1 MKFKTIMKAMA
12 FVAVVLCSVLVT
24 SCSKVETKE
33 ITRYICYRQ
42 AKVTK
47 ATYIKDGKT
56 YSTIRF
62 FVVEI
67 SSAEKICKYEVYNED
82 AVSYYGLTGL
92 SLLTGSSWRYDAN
105 AVQTIEI
112 KTESGKFTLSDGTVL
127 YWETNDEGLIEAL
140 KDENGV
146 VQYVGWKYDDSL

>member
-1 MKFKTIMKAMA
+1 MKFKTIMKTIAL
-12 FVAVVLCSVLVT
+12 VAVVLCCVFVT
-24 SCSKVETKE
+24 SCSKEESKE
-33 ITRYICYRQ
+33 YTRYSCYRQ

-56 YSTIRF
+56 YNPIRF
-62 FVVEI
+62 SVVEI
-67 SSAEKICKYEVYNED
+67 SSVEKMYKYEVYNED

-92 SLLTGSSWRYDAN
+92 SLLPGSSWRYDAN

-112 KTESGKFTLSDGTVL
+112 KTESGKFTLSDGKVL
-127 YWETNDEGLIEAL
+127 YWETNDDGLIEAL